1 MTAAAGAFAIARDAG
16 LGVVPHVGEL
26 AGPEE
31 VRAAIELGVDRIQH
45 GVRAVE
51 DPHVLDLLAERHQGV
66 DVVAGVEARGFI
78 IGAPLAQRMGVGFVP
93 IRKKGKLPG
102 DVVSASYDLE
112 YGSAT
117 IEVQTDAVTPGANVL
132 VVDDVLATGGTAV
145 AACELIEKV
154 GGRVACLDVL
164 VELAFLPGRA
174 RLDRWELHTGLV
186 VN

>member
-1 MTAAAGAFAIARDAG
+1 MIEQRIADVVARHTRDIADFPSP
-16 LGVVPHVGEL
+16 GVVFKDLTPL
-26 AGPEE
+26 FADP
-31 VRAAIELGVDRIQH
+31 AAFGQ
-45 GVRAVE
+45 
-51 DPHVLDLLAERHQGV
+51 VLDLLAQRHDGV

-164 VELAFLPGRA
+164 VELACLPDRE

>member
-1 MTAAAGAFAIARDAG
+1 MTTEAAAMIEQRIADVVARHTRDIADFPSP
-16 LGVVPHVGEL
+16 GVVFKDLTPL
-26 AGPEE
+26 FADP
-31 VRAAIELGVDRIQH
+31 AAFGQ
-45 GVRAVE
+45 
-51 DPHVLDLLAERHQGV
+51 VLDLLAQRHDGV

-164 VELAFLPGRA
+164 VELAFLPGRE

>member
-1 MTAAAGAFAIARDAG
+1 
-16 LGVVPHVGEL
+16 
-26 AGPEE
+26 
-31 VRAAIELGVDRIQH
+31 
-45 GVRAVE
+45 
-51 DPHVLDLLAERHQGV
+51 
-66 DVVAGVEARGFI
+66 
-78 IGAPLAQRMGVGFVP
+78 MGVGFVP

-164 VELAFLPGRA
+164 VELAFLPGRE

>member
-1 MTAAAGAFAIARDAG
+1 MTDYQQRVAGLVARHTRDVADFPTPGVVFKDITPLFANAAAFGS
-16 LGVVPHVGEL
+16 
-26 AGPEE
+26 
-31 VRAAIELGVDRIQH
+31 
-45 GVRAVE
+45 
-51 DPHVLDLLAERHQGV
+51 VLDLLAERHEGGV
-66 DVVAGVEARGFI
+66 DVVAGVEARGFV

-164 VELAFLPGRA
+164 VELAFLPGRE

>member
-1 MTAAAGAFAIARDAG
+1 MIEQRIADVVARHTRDIADFPSP
-16 LGVVPHVGEL
+16 GVVFKDLTPL
-26 AGPEE
+26 FADP
-31 VRAAIELGVDRIQH
+31 AAFGQ
-45 GVRAVE
+45 
-51 DPHVLDLLAERHQGV
+51 VLDLLAERHDDV

-164 VELAFLPGRA
+164 VELAFLLGRE

>member
-1 MTAAAGAFAIARDAG
+1 MIEQRIADVVARHTRDIADFPSP
-16 LGVVPHVGEL
+16 GVVFKDLTPL
-26 AGPEE
+26 FADP
-31 VRAAIELGVDRIQH
+31 AAFGQ
-45 GVRAVE
+45 
-51 DPHVLDLLAERHQGV
+51 VLDLLAERHDGV

-164 VELAFLPGRA
+164 VELAFLPDRE

>member
-1 MTAAAGAFAIARDAG
+1 MIEQRIADVVARHTRDIADFPSP
-16 LGVVPHVGEL
+16 GVVFKDLTPL
-26 AGPEE
+26 FADP
-31 VRAAIELGVDRIQH
+31 AAFGQ
-45 GVRAVE
+45 
-51 DPHVLDLLAERHQGV
+51 VLDLLAQRHDGV

-164 VELAFLPGRA
+164 VELAFLPGRE

>member
-1 MTAAAGAFAIARDAG
+1 MIEQRIADVVARHTRDIADFPSP
-16 LGVVPHVGEL
+16 GVVFKDLTPL
-26 AGPEE
+26 FADP
-31 VRAAIELGVDRIQH
+31 AAFGQ
-45 GVRAVE
+45 
-51 DPHVLDLLAERHQGV
+51 VLDLLAERHDGV

-145 AACELIEKV
+145 AACELIVKV

-164 VELAFLPGRA
+164 VELAFLPGRE

>member
-1 MTAAAGAFAIARDAG
+1 MIEQRIADVVARHTRDIADFPSP
-16 LGVVPHVGEL
+16 GVVFKDLTPL
-26 AGPEE
+26 FADP
-31 VRAAIELGVDRIQH
+31 AAFGQ
-45 GVRAVE
+45 
-51 DPHVLDLLAERHQGV
+51 VLDLLAQRHDGV

-154 GGRVACLDVL
+154 GGRVAGLDVL
-164 VELAFLPGRA
+164 VELAFLPGRE

>member
-1 MTAAAGAFAIARDAG
+1 MIEQRIADVVARHTRDIADFPSP
-16 LGVVPHVGEL
+16 GVVFKDLTPL
-26 AGPEE
+26 FADP
-31 VRAAIELGVDRIQH
+31 AAFGQ
-45 GVRAVE
+45 
-51 DPHVLDLLAERHQGV
+51 VLDLLAERHDGV

-93 IRKKGKLPG
+93 IRTKGKLPG

-164 VELAFLPGRA
+164 VELAFLPGRE

>member
-1 MTAAAGAFAIARDAG
+1 MIEQRIADVVARHTRDIADFPSP
-16 LGVVPHVGEL
+16 GVVFKDLTPL
-26 AGPEE
+26 FADP
-31 VRAAIELGVDRIQH
+31 AAFGQ
-45 GVRAVE
+45 
-51 DPHVLDLLAERHQGV
+51 VLDLLAERHDGV

-164 VELAFLPGRA
+164 VELAFLLGRE

>member
-1 MTAAAGAFAIARDAG
+1 MIEQRIADVVARHTRDIADFPSP
-16 LGVVPHVGEL
+16 GVVFKDLTPL
-26 AGPEE
+26 FADP
-31 VRAAIELGVDRIQH
+31 AAFGQ
-45 GVRAVE
+45 
-51 DPHVLDLLAERHQGV
+51 VLDLLAERHDGV
-66 DVVAGVEARGFI
+66 AVVAGVEARGFI

-164 VELAFLPGRA
+164 VELAFLPGRE

>member
-1 MTAAAGAFAIARDAG
+1 MIEQRIADVVARHTRDIADFPSP
-16 LGVVPHVGEL
+16 GVVFKDLTPL
-26 AGPEE
+26 FADP
-31 VRAAIELGVDRIQH
+31 AAFGQ
-45 GVRAVE
+45 
-51 DPHVLDLLAERHQGV
+51 VLDLLAERHDGV

-78 IGAPLAQRMGVGFVP
+78 IGTPLAQRMGVGFVP

-164 VELAFLPGRA
+164 VELAFLPGRE

>member
-1 MTAAAGAFAIARDAG
+1 MIEQRIADVVARHTRDIADFPSP
-16 LGVVPHVGEL
+16 GVVFKDLTPL
-26 AGPEE
+26 FADP
-31 VRAAIELGVDRIQH
+31 AAFGQ
-45 GVRAVE
+45 
-51 DPHVLDLLAERHQGV
+51 VLDLLAQRHDGV

-112 YGSAT
+112 YGSAR

-164 VELAFLPGRA
+164 VELAFLPGRE

>member
-1 MTAAAGAFAIARDAG
+1 MIEQRIADVVARHTRDIADFPSP
-16 LGVVPHVGEL
+16 GVVFKDLTPL
-26 AGPEE
+26 FADP
-31 VRAAIELGVDRIQH
+31 AAFGQ
-45 GVRAVE
+45 
-51 DPHVLDLLAERHQGV
+51 VLDLLAQHHDGV

-164 VELAFLPGRA
+164 VELAFLPGRE

>member
-1 MTAAAGAFAIARDAG
+1 MIEQRIADVVARHTRDIADFPSP
-16 LGVVPHVGEL
+16 GVVFKDLTPL
-26 AGPEE
+26 FADP
-31 VRAAIELGVDRIQH
+31 AAFGQ
-45 GVRAVE
+45 
-51 DPHVLDLLAERHQGV
+51 VLDLLAERHDGV

-164 VELAFLPGRA
+164 VELAFLPGRE

>member
-1 MTAAAGAFAIARDAG
+1 MARSERSIGDVVARHTRDIADFPSP
-16 LGVVPHVGEL
+16 GVVFKDLTPL
-26 AGPEE
+26 FA
-31 VRAAIELGVDRIQH
+31 
-45 GVRAVE
+45 
-51 DPHVLDLLAERHQGV
+51 DPVAFGQVLDLLAEHHDGV

-117 IEVQTDAVTPGANVL
+117 IEVQTDAVTPGASVL

-164 VELAFLPGRA
+164 VELAFLPGRS